1 MYFINLDKLKI
12 EKDYKFQTFTI
23 ELENINTEDSVWIN
37 KQKIKEECN
46 KLLLNKPAISVN
58 YNFIINNKDINDENF
73 ISLTNLIVSCFFE
86 CIITANGRP
95 RERRLDVP
103 KKLQNAHASQ
113 GLLKRAVNFQ
123 TTIDNFNL
131 TIDCDDFHY
140 ILISDKGE

>member
-23 ELENINTEDSVWIN
+23 ELENINIEDSVWIN

-46 KLLLNKPAISVN
+46 KLLLNKPAIAVN
-58 YNFIINNKDINDENF
+58 YNFTIDKDINEESF
-73 ISLTNLIVSCFFE
+73 IGLTNLIVSCFFE
-86 CIITANGRP
+86 CIITANGRH

-103 KKLQNAHASQ
+103 EKLQCAHASQ

-131 TIDCDDFHY
+131 TIDCGDFHY